1 MKHFGFLLVFQ
12 VFLINL
18 YTIKEVSAI
27 LGKRQAIEK
36 PEQGCLASTIGAFH
50 RQASSFAK

>member
-1 MKHFGFLLVFQ
+1 MKHFGFPLVFQ

-27 LGKRQAIEK
+27 LGKRQAVEQ
-36 PEQGCLASTIGAFH
+36 PEQGCLASTIGTFH